1 MDKGYYIM
9 LNVSVF
15 QEERLGLKSK
25 TKIEIEGEIYKTQLI
40 FTYFKSP
47 SWKLAKEKVTFG
59 RPDQYY
65 SLQD

>member
-47 SWKLAKEKVTFG
+47 S
-59 RPDQYY
+59 
-65 SLQD
+65 